1 MLSYRAFMEVAC
13 TKFRTRAKPHLC
25 VIVLAGAPDMPDKPT
40 WCGHLDEIAFQLRA
54 LPDRWV
60 DRAIIEELLQVGRR
74 RAQQILAPCVS
85 RQVGVNGMADRE
97 AVIAHLQRLVLGEAA
112 HYERQRRQRLGEQLE
127 KLRRAR
133 LEQPQVLVEAPV
145 SIINQGWAGLPT
157 GVSVTRGKITV
168 QFETSVEALE
178 KLLALAMAIGN
189 DQDRFERLAT

>member
-1 MLSYRAFMEVAC
+1 
-13 TKFRTRAKPHLC
+13 
-25 VIVLAGAPDMPDKPT
+25 MPDKPT
-40 WCGHLDEIAFQLRA
+40 WCGHLEEIVMQLHA

-60 DRAIIEELLQVGRR
+60 DRTIVEEVLKVGRR

-97 AVIAHLQRLVLGEAA
+97 AVIAHLQRLAMGEAA
-112 HYERQRRQRLGEQLE
+112 HYERRRRQRLGEQLE

-145 SIINQGWAGLPT
+145 AILNQDWDGLPA
-157 GVSVTRGKITV
+157 GVAVTRGKITV
-168 QFETSVEALE
+168 QFESSVEALE

-189 DQDRFERLAT
+189 DQDRFERLATLTH